1 MAYSETVLHRAQ
13 SRLAQAK
20 ADHEAET
27 NARIQSVYAQY
38 PRLEEIDRAM
48 RQSVAKA
55 VSVAFRKGE
64 DTTAAIAAIKD
75 ENLAL
80 QREREWLLEANDLEE
95 SILERTPICPHCAG
109 SGYVGAV
116 MCECL
121 RELCRQ
127 EQKKELSSLLGGK
140 ESFDQFRLDYYPA
153 EPDAQSKTAPRSM
166 MQRTF
171 QRCRRYARE
180 FTPKSPSLLFTGST
194 GLGKTFL
201 SACIART
208 VADNGFSVV
217 YDTAGKLFAD
227 FEAVKFGG
235 DRGELT
241 RKYLEC
247 DLLIIDDLGTEMTTQ
262 FTQSVLY
269 QVVNSRLMA
278 DQPTIIS
285 TNLSTEALRQRYP
298 GPIASRLLGSYE
310 LCPFLG
316 ADIRQLRRN
325 FP

>member
-1 MAYSETVLHRAQ
+1 MAYSEHVLRRAQ
-13 SRLAQAK
+13 TRLAQEK
-20 ADHEAET
+20 ADCEAESA
-27 NARIQSVYAQY
+27 ARIEQIYRQH
-38 PRLEEIDRAM
+38 PRLREIDRAM

-55 VSVAFRKGE
+55 VSAAFRKGE
-64 DTTAAIAAIKD
+64 DTVAAIEAIKQ

-80 QREREWLLEANDLEE
+80 QQEREWILEANDLDE
-95 SILERTPICPHCAG
+95 SALEPAVICPKCGG

-121 RELCRQ
+121 QELCRQ

-140 ESFDQFRLDYYPA
+140 ETFEGFRLDYYST
-153 EPDAQSKTAPRSM
+153 EPDPNFGVSPRQL
-166 MQRTF
+166 MQLTF
-171 QRCRRYARE
+171 NHCRLYARE
-180 FTPKSPSLLFTGST
+180 FSRKSPSLLFTGGP

-217 YDTAGKLFAD
+217 YDTAGKLFSD

-235 DRGELT
+235 DRSDLT
-241 RKYLEC
+241 KKYLAC

-269 QVVNSRLMA
+269 QVVNTRLME
-278 DQPTIIS
+278 DKPVIIS
-285 TNLSTEALRQRYP
+285 TNLNDEALRQRYAP
-298 GPIASRLLGSYE
+298 PIASRLLGAYQT
-310 LCPFLG
+310 CQFLG
-316 ADIRQLRRN
+316 HDIRQLRR
-325 FP
+325 

>member
-1 MAYSETVLHRAQ
+1 MAYSEQVLHRAQ
-13 SRLAQAK
+13 ARLTQAK
-20 ADHEAET
+20 ADHESET
-27 NARIQSVYAQY
+27 NARIEALYRQY
-38 PRLEEIDRAM
+38 PRLREIDLALR
-48 RQSVAKA
+48 RSVAQA
-55 VSVAFRKGE
+55 VSAAFRKGQ
-64 DTTAAIAAIKD
+64 DPTAAIAAIRD

-80 QREREWLLEANDLEE
+80 QREREWILEANDLEE
-95 SILERTPICPHCAG
+95 SALEHTPICPHCGG
-109 SGYVGAV
+109 SGYVGAA

-140 ESFDQFRLDYYPA
+140 ETFEQFRLDYYPT
-153 EPDAQSKTAPRSM
+153 EPDPQMGVSPRAL
-166 MQRTF
+166 MQNTF
-171 QRCRRYARE
+171 QHCRRYARE
-180 FTPKSPSLLFTGST
+180 FQHKSPSLLFTGAP

-208 VADNGFSVV
+208 VADSGFSVV
-217 YDTAGKLFAD
+217 YDTAGKLFSD

-235 DRGELT
+235 DRSDLT

-269 QVVNSRLMA
+269 QVINTRLMEEK
-278 DQPTIIS
+278 PVIVS
-285 TNLSTEALRQRYP
+285 TNLTTEAIAHRYA
-298 GPIASRLLGSYE
+298 GPIASRLLGSYQ

-316 ADIRQLRRN
+316 RDIRQLRR
-325 FP
+325 